1 MAAKIPLAGEAN
13 ADWDL
18 LARAAGGEG
27 DAFTTLVERH
37 QDRLVGLC
45 FRWIG
50 EREAARDAAQEIFL
64 KVFRHA
70 GRVEPRGQ
78 FFTWLY
84 RIAVNHC
91 LNQLRRRKIA
101 RFFSFQGRG
110 GPRDGRDERRGD
122 AELEFDPV
130 DGAPDAES
138 ALLTRERWRRTRELL
153 EQLPENQRVVLLLA
167 KFEGLSGRQIA
178 ETLGITEGAVESR
191 LVRAMRRL
199 APQEERKPR
208 VSIRKGGSNDAANE
222 SGS

>member
-1 MAAKIPLAGEAN
+1 MAAEIPLAGERH

-18 LARAAGGEG
+18 LARAAGGED

-37 QDRLVGLC
+37 QDRLVSLC
-45 FRWIG
+45 TRWIG
-50 EREAARDAAQEIFL
+50 DREDARDAAQEVFL
-64 KVFRHA
+64 KAFRHA
-70 GRVEPRGQ
+70 GKVEPRGQ

-101 RFFSFQGRG
+101 RFFSFESRG
-110 GPRDGRDERRGD
+110 GPRDGREEPRGG
-122 AELEFDPV
+122 AGLELDPV

-138 ALLTRERWRRTRELL
+138 ALLTRERWRRTRDLL
-153 EQLPENQRVVLLLA
+153 ERLPESQRVVLLLA
-167 KFEGLSGRQIA
+167 KFEGLSGREIA

-199 APQEERKPR
+199 APQEERPRR
-208 VSIRKGGSNDAANE
+208 VSLREGGV
-222 SGS
+222 G